1 MVQIKV
7 RDYKSGVS
15 KLIRIT
21 YLTNVMYE
29 KYDEEIKVPLQM
41 TKSKKINFMLRS
53 PKITKL

>member
-15 KLIRIT
+15 KLIRNT
-21 YLTNVMYE
+21 YLTDVMYE
-29 KYDEEIKVPLQM
+29 KYDEEIKVPPQM
-41 TKSKKINFMLRS
+41 TKSKQINFMLRS